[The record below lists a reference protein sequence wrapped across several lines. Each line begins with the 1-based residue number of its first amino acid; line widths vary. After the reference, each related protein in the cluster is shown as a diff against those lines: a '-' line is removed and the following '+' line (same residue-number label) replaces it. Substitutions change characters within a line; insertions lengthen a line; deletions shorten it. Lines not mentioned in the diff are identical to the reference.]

1 MGERAHVH
9 RFSMAFIGEDYRPV
23 EDVYLEVDDRG
34 YISSIG
40 RGSAGPGV
48 RAEGVAI
55 PAPIDAHVHT
65 GDYALAGA
73 GLSLRLEDLVAPP
86 NGLKHR
92 LLASMGPEELELSIS
107 GAISYL
113 RSTGSTAAADFREGG
128 LAGVLAARRASSRAG
143 YRLLI
148 LGRPGADGSFEEV
161 LRAAGPGLSSPL
173 DHVDSLRAMMSSAA
187 SVGKIFAAHVAET
200 RRSRETGDL
209 EAVLEA
215 GPPAPGFIVHGTFL
229 SEDDLMALAEA
240 RVGLVACPRAN
251 SFFSGASPPI
261 AAALRAGVELALGTD
276 NTGWVAPDMWREMEA
291 ALRLLRSQ
299 DPALAD
305 PRRVLRAATLSGAR
319 VLGMDRVGIIEEG
332 WLANLVVLDGSV
344 VSPSMDPLS
353 AAIIRGGPGHI
364 RSVISGWGA

>member
-1 MGERAHVH
+1 
-9 RFSMAFIGEDYRPV
+9 MAFIGEDYRPV
-23 EDVYLEVDDRG
+23 EDVYVEVDDRG

-40 RGSAGPGV
+40 RGSTGPGV
-48 RAEGVAI
+48 RAGGVAL
-55 PAPIDAHVHT
+55 PAPVDAHVHT

-86 NGLKHR
+86 SGLKHR
-92 LLASMGPEELELSIS
+92 LLSAMGPEELDRSIS

-143 YRLLI
+143 YRLLV
-148 LGRPGADGSFEEV
+148 LGRPEGDGSFEDV
-161 LRAAGPGLSSPL
+161 LRAADGLGLSSPL
-173 DHVDSLRAMMSSAA
+173 DHLDSLRAMASSAA
-187 SVGKIFAAHVAET
+187 SMGKLFAAHVAET
-200 RRSRETGDL
+200 RRAREMGDL
-209 EAVLEA
+209 EAILGA
-215 GPPAPGFIVHGTFL
+215 GPPAPDFLVHGTFL

-240 RVGLVACPRAN
+240 HVGLVACPRAN

-276 NTGWVAPDMWREMEA
+276 NAGWIAPDMWREMEA

-319 VLGMDRVGIIEEG
+319 ILGMERAGIIEEG
-332 WLANLVVLDGSV
+332 WLANIVVLDESV
-344 VSPSMDPLS
+344 VSPSVDPLS